1 MRDMASGAPSD
12 DRGFR
17 PGRAARR
24 VVLGA
29 LLVAVLVIG
38 GPAFRVWEVARAD
51 GRQPV
56 DTVTVLGAAQYDGK
70 PSAALRARLDQALEL
85 HQQGLTRNIV
95 TVGGRQHGDDFTEA
109 QAGRKWLVE
118 RGVPPDR
125 ITEID
130 VGDDT
135 LSSARAVAG
144 LAQQRGW
151 DTALLVTDPWHSL
164 RARTMIND
172 FGLRTWSSP
181 TRSGPMVQTRATQLE
196 QIYRETGG
204 LLYYRLTHAP
214 AEMLGDSFG

>member
-1 MRDMASGAPSD
+1 MRDMASGAPID

-38 GPAFRVWEVARAD
+38 GTAFRVWEVARAD

-56 DTVTVLGAAQYDGK
+56 DTVAVLGAAQYDGK

-181 TRSGPMVQTRATQLE
+181 TRSGPMVQTRATQFE

>member
-1 MRDMASGAPSD
+1 M
-12 DRGFR
+12 
-17 PGRAARR
+17 
-24 VVLGA
+24 LGL
-29 LLVAVLVIG
+29 LLVVALVIG
-38 GPAFRVWEVARAD
+38 GTAFRVWEVARAD

-56 DTVTVLGAAQYDGK
+56 DLVMVLGAAQYHGK

-85 HQQGLTRNIV
+85 YQQHMTRNIV
-95 TVGGRQHGDDFTEA
+95 TVGGRQNGDDYTEA

-118 RGVPPDR
+118 QGVPPER
-125 ITEID
+125 ITEVD

-135 LSSARAVAG
+135 LGSARAVAG
-144 LAQQRGW
+144 LARERHW

-164 RARTMIND
+164 RARTMVND
-172 FGLRTWSSP
+172 FGLKTWSSP
-181 TRSGPMVQTRATQLE
+181 TRSGPMVQTRNTQFE

>member
-1 MRDMASGAPSD
+1 MHDVTPGSSRD

-17 PGRAARR
+17 PGRTVRR
-24 VVLGA
+24 VVLGL
-29 LLVAVLVIG
+29 LLVVALVIG
-38 GPAFRVWEVARAD
+38 GTAFRVWEVARAD

-56 DTVTVLGAAQYDGK
+56 DLVMVLGAAQYHGK

-85 HQQGLTRNIV
+85 YQQHMTRNIV
-95 TVGGRQHGDDFTEA
+95 TVGGRQNGDDYTEA

-118 RGVPPDR
+118 QGVPPER
-125 ITEID
+125 ITEVD

-135 LSSARAVAG
+135 LGSTRAVAG
-144 LAQQRGW
+144 LARERQW

-164 RARTMIND
+164 RARTMAND
-172 FGLRTWSSP
+172 FGLKTWSSP
-181 TRSGPMVQTRATQLE
+181 TRSGPMVQTRNTQFE

>member
-1 MRDMASGAPSD
+1 M
-12 DRGFR
+12 
-17 PGRAARR
+17 
-24 VVLGA
+24 LGV

-38 GPAFRVWEVARAD
+38 GTAFRVWEVARAD
-51 GRQPV
+51 GRRPV
-56 DTVTVLGAAQYDGK
+56 DTVMVLGAAQYHGK

-85 HQQGLTRNIV
+85 YQQGTTRNIV
-95 TVGGRQHGDDFTEA
+95 TVGGRQSGDDYTEA

-144 LAQQRGW
+144 LALQRGW

-164 RARTMIND
+164 RARTMVND

-181 TRSGPMVQTRATQLE
+181 TRSGPMVQTRSTQFHY
-196 QIYRETGG
+196 IFRETGG
-204 LLYYRLTHAP
+204 LLYYRLTHSP
-214 AEMLGDSFG
+214 AEVAGTNLG